1 MSIYS
6 KAFIA
11 ICFNGFGLA
20 FIWGITVTN
29 IPWLFDRVGIKE
41 TDLGIWFT
49 IFAILQ
55 LFFSQLSGR
64 VIVPIIGTTKTLM
77 LGQLSFAIFP
87 YIFITANN
95 VQTFFLSS
103 IPLSIAAG
111 LIFPTLASTTN
122 FIENNTKRI
131 YQTYQQASFS
141 FGFIISGICASV
153 FFYLNLY
160 PPHIFVGLIFFSLL
174 IIILTYIFGLSSK
187 NDYYDKLEKFK
198 IPEKKVLFFGL
209 NLAIFMGTVGIMLEW
224 TPLWLKRDLNAT
236 LYVSSLSILFWGAG
250 EFIGRIFGEKIV
262 NLYGVKFAAGYF
274 GLAGCLIFF
283 IAVLSGNIYVILFT
297 VFLFALSTS
306 NFYPVVLMQ
315 GLKYTTE
322 SISVT
327 AANITTIAF
336 SGFLIGPAIV
346 GFSAETFGLT
356 FNVIALCF
364 IWAFNAVLF
373 IYFINQLNK
382 N

>member
-1 MSIYS
+1 MYR
-6 KAFIA
+6 KAFFA
-11 ICFNGFGLA
+11 ICLNGFALA
-20 FIWGITVTN
+20 FTWGITVTN

-49 IFAILQ
+49 IFAVLQ
-55 LFFSQLSGR
+55 LIFSQLSGR
-64 VIVPIIGTTKTLM
+64 VIVPLIGTTKTLM

-87 YIFITANN
+87 YIFITASNI
-95 VQTFFLSS
+95 QIFFLSS

-111 LIFPTLASTTN
+111 LIFPTIASSTN
-122 FIENNTKRI
+122 FIENKTKRI

-141 FGFIISGICASV
+141 FGFIISGIFASL

-160 PPHIFVGLIFFSLL
+160 PPHIFIGLIFFLTL
-174 IIILTYIFGLSSK
+174 IIILTFIFGLSSE
-187 NDYYDKLEKFK
+187 NDYYEKLAKFK
-198 IPEKKVLFFGL
+198 IPERKVLFFGL

-224 TPLWLKRDLNAT
+224 TPLWLKRDLNAS
-236 LYVSSLSILFWGAG
+236 LYVASLSILCWGGG
-250 EFIGRIFGEKIV
+250 EFIGRIYGEKIV
-262 NLYGVKFAAGYF
+262 NAYGVKFAAGYF
-274 GLAGCLIFF
+274 GLVGCLIFF
-283 IAVLSGNIYVILFT
+283 ISILTANIYIIILA

-315 GLKYTTE
+315 GLKYTNE
-322 SISVT
+322 SISIT

-336 SGFLIGPAIV
+336 SGFLIGPAII

-364 IWAFNAVLF
+364 IWAFNGLLF
-373 IYFINQLNK
+373 IYFINQLRK
-382 N
+382 